1 MVALRELFTG
11 EMTQLRSAELGEFPS
26 EKDKKDRSRQQ
37 TQNLQRACGLR
48 E

>member
-1 MVALRELFTG
+1 MVELRDLFTG
-11 EMTQLRSAELGEFPS
+11 EMTQLRSTELGEFPS
-26 EKDKKDRSRQQ
+26 EEDKKDRSRQQ